1 MPLLSVLIF
10 PLLALG
16 WALSWQ
22 PLLVKKFDFDP
33 AERLGLGAILG
44 LGIAGLVAFVGYWV
58 GMPVPLAVFAF
69 AAFIGLA
76 VKWRAGGFFDLK
88 PRMSLPIGIASV
100 LLVFAL
106 CAWVNTAAPGD
117 MLDWDTYAYHLAVPK
132 LWNIAGS
139 AVYLPSMHHS
149 NFPFIVDS
157 LFGVGLPLGMSAA
170 KGVTLAYALW
180 GVVAIFGFSR
190 RHFGPEAASWICLAL
205 VSIPIVVWETGSGY
219 VDVCHGVFVAL
230 GCLYAGELAL
240 KPSIAL
246 ALISGAMLGGANG
259 SKYTGV
265 VVLFLICAALA
276 VRCVR
281 ERRLL
286 GPIAALIAIALLV
299 PLPWYARNLKN
310 TGNPV
315 YPFLYERLG
324 GRNWDQWRADI
335 YKNEQATFG
344 VGRTEAGRSVSSFAA
359 AVVGLSYQPGR
370 YVNPGQT
377 EGNGYPLGASG
388 AAAIVGILLLP
399 LGVGQSRKNA
409 GKVIGLA
416 GLVAAGTFV
425 PWFFLSQQSRYA
437 VGGLMIFAIAAGWLA
452 IHCKVVANLMKAL
465 IGLQCAVTLFASY
478 ILIIEARLPVALGKA
493 TAQEF
498 VEARIPFAKVAAEIN
513 ASVPSGKPYKVALY
527 DEVFGYFLDTDY
539 IWANPGHGKLINYE
553 GVGTGI
559 EFGDELRRL
568 SVNAVYLNFAFTEA
582 KARDRWIA
590 ATQSQPYTSAERDS
604 MASNLDLKWR
614 YLLAE
619 AVRSGDLV
627 PAKEFANGVLF
638 TVKPRED

>member
-1 MPLLSVLIF
+1 M
-10 PLLALG
+10 ALNTP
-16 WALSWQ
+16 ALS
-22 PLLVKKFDFDP
+22 
-33 AERLGLGAILG
+33 
-44 LGIAGLVAFVGYWV
+44 
-58 GMPVPLAVFAF
+58 
-69 AAFIGLA
+69 FI
-76 VKWRAGGFFDLK
+76 
-88 PRMSLPIGIASV
+88 
-100 LLVFAL
+100 
-106 CAWVNTAAPGD
+106 
-117 MLDWDTYAYHLAVPK
+117 
-132 LWNIAGS
+132 
-139 AVYLPSMHHS
+139 
-149 NFPFIVDS
+149 
-157 LFGVGLPLGMSAA
+157 
-170 KGVTLAYALW
+170 
-180 GVVAIFGFSR
+180 
-190 RHFGPEAASWICLAL
+190 
-205 VSIPIVVWETGSGY
+205 
-219 VDVCHGVFVAL
+219 
-230 GCLYAGELAL
+230 
-240 KPSIAL
+240 
-246 ALISGAMLGGANG
+246 
-259 SKYTGV
+259 
-265 VVLFLICAALA
+265 FLICAVLA
-276 VRCVR
+276 VRCLR

-286 GPIAALIAIALLV
+286 WPIAALIAIALLV

-324 GRNWDQWRADI
+324 GQ
-335 YKNEQATFG
+335 KLG
-344 VGRTEAGRSVSSFAA
+344 SVAGRYLQRQSHIRCRSNRDRAERFSFAA

-416 GLVAAGTFV
+416 GLVAAGTFA

-437 VGGLMIFAIAAGWLA
+437 VGGLMIFAIATGWLA
-452 IHCKVVANLMKAL
+452 IHCKVVANLMKVL

-478 ILIIEARLPVALGKA
+478 VLIIEARLPVALGKV

-513 ASVPSGKPYKVALY
+513 ASAPSGKPYRVALY

-582 KARDRWIA
+582 KARDRWIN
-590 ATQSQPYTSAERDS
+590 ATHTQDQHTNTERDS

-619 AVRSGDLV
+619 AVRSGELV

-638 TVKPRED
+638 TVKPRERSNPTRHTIY